1 MTARSWVYDM
11 MLNHAPLQALVGD
24 RIFAKKTM
32 TSSREEHPY
41 IVYKLGYNANEN
53 LAEDQLVTRQFLQI
67 FVHDF
72 ADYESGT
79 YDRVDE
85 VLTILKDLFFQQ
97 NSPAD
102 GVIAIQY
109 IETSQDLDD
118 QTLST
123 MLKYARFVIIV
134 KER

>member
-1 MTARSWVYDM
+1 MTARTWVYGM
-11 MLNHAPLQALVGD
+11 MMNHAPLQAIVGN

-41 IVYKLGYNANEN
+41 IVYKLGHNTSEN

-72 ADYESGT
+72 ADYETGT

-85 VLTILKDLFFQQ
+85 VLSILKDLFFQQ
-97 NSPAD
+97 SSSAD

-109 IETSQDLDD
+109 LETSQDLDD

-123 MLKYARFVIIV
+123 MLKYARFVLII
-134 KER
+134 KEK

>member
-1 MTARSWVYDM
+1 M
-11 MLNHAPLQALVGD
+11 MMNHAPLQALVGD

-41 IVYKLGYNANEN
+41 IVYKLGHNTSEN

-72 ADYESGT
+72 ADYETGT

-85 VLTILKDLFFQQ
+85 VLSILKDLFFQQ
-97 NSPAD
+97 SSSAD

-109 IETSQDLDD
+109 LETSQDLDD

-123 MLKYARFVIIV
+123 MLKYARFVLII
-134 KER
+134 KEK

>member
-1 MTARSWVYDM
+1 MTARSWVYTM
-11 MLNHAPLQALVGD
+11 MMNHAPLQALVGD

-41 IVYKLGYNANEN
+41 IVYKLGHNTSEN

-72 ADYESGT
+72 ADYETGT

-85 VLTILKDLFFQQ
+85 VLSILKDLFFQQ
-97 NSPAD
+97 SSPAD

-109 IETSQDLDD
+109 LETSQDLDD

-123 MLKYARFVIIV
+123 MLKYARFVLII
-134 KER
+134 KEK

>member
-1 MTARSWVYDM
+1 MTARTWVYGM
-11 MLNHAPLQALVGD
+11 MMNHAPLQAIVGN

-41 IVYKLGYNANEN
+41 IVYKLGHNTSEN

-72 ADYESGT
+72 ADYETGT

-85 VLTILKDLFFQQ
+85 VLGILKDLFFQQ
-97 NSPAD
+97 SSSAD

-109 IETSQDLDD
+109 LETSQDLDD

-123 MLKYARFVIIV
+123 MLKYARFVLII
-134 KER
+134 KEK

>member
-1 MTARSWVYDM
+1 MTARSWVYNM

>member
-1 MTARSWVYDM
+1 MTARTWVYGM
-11 MLNHAPLQALVGD
+11 MMNHAPLQAIVGN

-41 IVYKLGYNANEN
+41 IVYKLGHNTSEN

-72 ADYESGT
+72 ADYETGT

-85 VLTILKDLFFQQ
+85 VLSILKDLFFQQ
-97 NSPAD
+97 SSPAD

-109 IETSQDLDD
+109 LETSQDLDD

-123 MLKYARFVIIV
+123 MLKYARFVLII
-134 KER
+134 KEK

>member
-1 MTARSWVYDM
+1 MTARTWVYGIM
-11 MLNHAPLQALVGD
+11 MNHAPLQAIVGN

-41 IVYKLGYNANEN
+41 IVYKLGHNTSEN

-72 ADYESGT
+72 ADYETGT

-85 VLTILKDLFFQQ
+85 VLSILKDLFFQQ
-97 NSPAD
+97 SSSAD

-109 IETSQDLDD
+109 LETSQDLDD

-123 MLKYARFVIIV
+123 MLKYARFVLII
-134 KER
+134 KEK

>member
-97 NSPAD
+97 DSPAD
-102 GVIAIQY
+102 GVISIQY

>member
-1 MTARSWVYDM
+1 MTARTWVYGM
-11 MLNHAPLQALVGD
+11 MMNHAPLQAVVGN

-41 IVYKLGYNANEN
+41 IVYKLGHNTSEN

-72 ADYESGT
+72 ADYETGT
-79 YDRVDE
+79 YDRIDE
-85 VLTILKDLFFQQ
+85 VLGILKDLFFQQ
-97 NSPAD
+97 SSPAD

-109 IETSQDLDD
+109 LETSQDLDD

-123 MLKYARFVIIV
+123 MLKYARFVLII
-134 KER
+134 KEK

>member
-1 MTARSWVYDM
+1 MTARTWVYGM
-11 MLNHAPLQALVGD
+11 MMNHAPLQAIVGN

-32 TSSREEHPY
+32 TSSREQHPY

-53 LAEDQLVTRQFLQI
+53 LAEDQLVTRQFIQI

-72 ADYESGT
+72 ADYESGS

-85 VLTILKDLFFQQ
+85 VLAVVKDLFFEQS
-97 NSPAD
+97 SPAD
-102 GVIAIQY
+102 GVISIQY

-123 MLKYARFVIIV
+123 MLKYARFVAIV